1 MYTKAVAWI
10 NRFNI
15 DEVDMRNCITCTIP
29 KILLQNYA
37 SKALAEIRNVK
48 ASGIPEVL
56 DRHIFKKTKP
66 LINERYSYESLAENV
81 IIWKSNK
88 LLRYHNKKKQKE
100 RVRDK
105 NFMKERVI
113 WSRQI

>member
-88 LLRYHNKKKQKE
+88 LLRYYNKKKAKGK
-100 RVRDK
+100 D
-105 NFMKERVI
+105 
-113 WSRQI
+113 